1 MKKCLL
7 VLAASIAMS
16 GIAAAAP
23 VTNLEKGETTAGY
36 LYWNPKVEIA
46 SYDLGSHNANGFFVE
61 TALSDKVIV
70 GIETIKGDASAI
82 LSGFSGSADTRFT
95 DVTIQ
100 YKVADNIRLIAG
112 NRNYDTNGSIAG
124 QGSASIS
131 ENKLLYGISGS
142 TALGE
147 KTTAYASV
155 LQNSIGTDWQIG
167 VNQNISNTL
176 TFNINYRYYDEDSIF
191 DTKLKGLGA
200 GLIYK
205 F

>member
-1 MKKCLL
+1 MKKCFL

-16 GIAAAAP
+16 GVAAAAP
-23 VTNLEKGETTAGY
+23 VTNLEKGETNAGY

-46 SYDLGSHNANGFFVE
+46 SADLGSHNANGFFVE
-61 TALSDKVIV
+61 TALTDKVIV
-70 GIETIKGDASAI
+70 GIETIKGDASAVI
-82 LSGFSGSADTRFT
+82 SGSFAKADTRFT

-100 YKVADNIRLIAG
+100 YKIADNVRLIAG
-112 NRNYDTNGSIAG
+112 NRNYDTNGSASG
-124 QGSASIS
+124 WGSASLS
-131 ENKLLYGISGS
+131 ENKLVYGISGS

>member
-1 MKKCLL
+1 MKKCFL

-16 GIAAAAP
+16 GVAAAAP
-23 VTNLEKGETTAGY
+23 VTNLEKGETNAGY

-46 SYDLGSHNANGFFVE
+46 SADLGSHNANGFFVE
-61 TALSDKVIV
+61 TALTDKVIV
-70 GIETIKGDASAI
+70 GIETIKGDASAVI
-82 LSGFSGSADTRFT
+82 SGSFAKADTRFT

-124 QGSASIS
+124 QGSASLS
-131 ENKLLYGISGS
+131 ENKLVYGISGS